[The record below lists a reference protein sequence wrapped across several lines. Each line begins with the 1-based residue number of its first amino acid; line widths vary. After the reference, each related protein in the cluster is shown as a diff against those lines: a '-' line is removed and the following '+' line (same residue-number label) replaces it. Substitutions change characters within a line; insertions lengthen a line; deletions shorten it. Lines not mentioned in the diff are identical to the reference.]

1 MKILTLK
8 HGTVSP
14 FYKTAKCEF
23 LANECDL
30 AGHKWKYV
38 LLANMFWRHM
48 SV

>member
-8 HGTVSP
+8 HGTASP